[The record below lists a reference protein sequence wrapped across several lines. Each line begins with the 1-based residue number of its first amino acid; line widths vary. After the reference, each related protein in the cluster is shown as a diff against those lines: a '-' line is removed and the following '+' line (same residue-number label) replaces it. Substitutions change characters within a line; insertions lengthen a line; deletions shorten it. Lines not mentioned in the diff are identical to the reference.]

1 MFWLFKSGK
10 FYFMYLTKQYVIP
23 ESQIYMIIKVVQDIR
38 FLGKSV
44 IYHLYFS
51 FFIRKFDNKFDSD
64 RFRDQFY
71 GSGCVVIKTI
81 DILLFCPYSE
91 NGPMN
96 FASNETLSRNSCL
109 KNASY
114 SIYCLLYMSKYA
126 SLLSNENSVM
136 NVRSVLGSFLRK

>member
-96 FASNETLSRNSCL
+96 FAVNETLSRNSCL

-114 SIYCLLYMSKYA
+114 SIYVYFTCLNMRHCYQMKI
-126 SLLSNENSVM
+126 
-136 NVRSVLGSFLRK
+136 VL